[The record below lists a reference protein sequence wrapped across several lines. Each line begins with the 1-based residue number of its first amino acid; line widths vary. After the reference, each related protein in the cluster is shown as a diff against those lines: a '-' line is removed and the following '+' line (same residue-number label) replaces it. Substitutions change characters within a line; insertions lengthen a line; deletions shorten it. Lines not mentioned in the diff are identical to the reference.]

1 MGCKLP
7 CCNGGEQNTEMIDGN
22 LPETEFEGNKK
33 EFDET
38 KLKANKNPLQNGFNY
53 NHFKRDTVES
63 EISLVQHRNEEIFDF
78 FNDLRN
84 NPQNYIEE
92 AEKYNLADIISSA
105 KERRCSDNLNTNLI
119 KNPFFNLFL
128 DSEVKKTPY
137 SREDILNNIE
147 NNEQLKNYKKYLYI
161 EESSIENPNESVWN
175 LLKNNKDKALD
186 EILFK
191 RIDYFIVSCFFVP
204 EKKNVMTYFLFL
216 KKDFNK

>member
-1 MGCKLP
+1 MGCKFP
-7 CCNGGEQNTEMIDGN
+7 CCNGEEKNTEMYEGN
-22 LPETEFEGNKK
+22 LPQTELDSDKK
-33 EFDET
+33 EFDKEI
-38 KLKANKNPLQNGFNY
+38 KLKAKNNSQNGFNY
-53 NHFKRDTVES
+53 KRDTVES
-63 EISLVQHRNEEIFDF
+63 DISLVQRRNEDIFDF

-84 NPQNYIEE
+84 NPQNYLEE
-92 AEKYNLADIISSA
+92 AEKYNLTNIILSA

-119 KNPFFNLFL
+119 KNPFLNLFL
-128 DSEVKKTPY
+128 DTEVKKTPY
-137 SREDILNNIE
+137 SKEDILINIE
-147 NNEQLKNYKKYLYI
+147 SIEQFKNYKKYLYI
-161 EESSIENPNESVWN
+161 EESSIDNPNESVWN

>member
-1 MGCKLP
+1 MKG
-7 CCNGGEQNTEMIDGN
+7 
-22 LPETEFEGNKK
+22 KK
-33 EFDET
+33 NSLYND
-38 KLKANKNPLQNGFNY
+38 FNY

-63 EISLVQHRNEEIFDF
+63 EISLVQRRNDEIFDF

-92 AEKYNLADIISSA
+92 AENYDLKDIISLA

-128 DSEVKKTPY
+128 DSEIKKTPY
-137 SREDILNNIE
+137 SKEDILINIE
-147 NNEQLKNYKKYLYI
+147 NNEQLKNYKKYFYV

-191 RIDYFIVSCFFVP
+191 KIDYFIVSCFFEP
-204 EKKNVMTYFLFL
+204 EKKIVKTYFLFL
-216 KKDFNK
+216 KKDFNKSLSNIYIMFKSTLMKKILKRFIYT